1 MSASMA
7 DKGGDFM
14 DEHTYAE
21 LLALLTQLKEL
32 LSAAGIEYLAIKCT
46 PKKK

>member
-1 MSASMA
+1 MT

-21 LLALLTQLKEL
+21 LLALLTQLREL
-32 LSAAGIEYLAIKCT
+32 LTAAGIEYFAIKCT
-46 PKKK
+46 PTKK

>member
-1 MSASMA
+1 
-7 DKGGDFM
+7 M

-32 LSAAGIEYLAIKCT
+32 LNAAGIEYFAIKCT
-46 PKKK
+46 PTKK